1 MQGIIVLGI
10 FISFI
15 PICGRIRLEM
25 LEELDHQR
33 VGYQSLRFIF
43 QIYKFLRSLE
53 ILGDSK
59 VRSHMLD
66 VAICIHFSSMANEQ
80 IKQLYALSKCF
91 NSLFLDLQLAVFLL
105 FPGSCLVIEPFQ

>member
-15 PICGRIRLEM
+15 HICGSIRLEM
-25 LEELDHQR
+25 LEELDQR

-43 QIYKFLRSLE
+43 QIYKFLRSSE

-59 VRSHMLD
+59 VRSQN
-66 VAICIHFSSMANEQ
+66 IC
-80 IKQLYALSKCF
+80 
-91 NSLFLDLQLAVFLL
+91 
-105 FPGSCLVIEPFQ
+105 

>member
-15 PICGRIRLEM
+15 HICGRIRLEM

-33 VGYQSLRFIF
+33 VDYQSLRFIF
-43 QIYKFLRSLE
+43 QIYKFLRSSE

-59 VRSHMLD
+59 VRSQN
-66 VAICIHFSSMANEQ
+66 IC
-80 IKQLYALSKCF
+80 
-91 NSLFLDLQLAVFLL
+91 
-105 FPGSCLVIEPFQ
+105 